1 MEEELNRLTRVS
13 KEAMQTVG
21 SVKIKTAS
29 IEADLK
35 TLAHNIQG
43 FSEEDIEDNDHIETH
58 TGHRALH
65 AHYDNSTTDS
75 AIDRR
80 THEHDFGIFIG
91 KLPSA
96 TTSDDSVRKLFD
108 DYGGLVSQKPEIH
121 SYQNCFDHF
130 TSRLFQFFC
139 NKRHVQM
146 CELGPQILA
155 LALV

>member
-21 SVKIKTAS
+21 SVKMKTNS

-58 TGHRALH
+58 TRHQALH
-65 AHYDNSTTDS
+65 AHYDDSTTDS

-91 KLPSA
+91 KLPSV
-96 TTSDDSVRKLFD
+96 TTSDDGVRKLFD
-108 DYGGLVSQKPEIH
+108 DYGGLVSQKPEIR
-121 SYQNCFDHF
+121 SSQSCFVHF
-130 TSRLFQFFC
+130 TTRLFQFFC
-139 NKRHVQM
+139 NERHVQM

-155 LALV
+155 LVLV